1 MGGRLITTK
10 KEKDGAK
17 KGTVLFGSQS
27 NNRDTN
33 VKIVTLILVYAK
45 GNTEFFRKIIP

>member
-1 MGGRLITTK
+1 MGGKLITTK

-27 NNRDTN
+27 NNRDTD
-33 VKIVTLILVYAK
+33 VKIKTLILVYIK
-45 GNTEFFRKIIP
+45 GNTEFFRKIVP

>member
-1 MGGRLITTK
+1 MGGRLIITK

-27 NNRDTN
+27 SNRDFN